1 MNLEEYV
8 EFCKTRKDSLGNQ
21 DKNCAN
27 CDHHGWFTEFGTHK
41 KHFLCRKDR
50 VMHDPSSPGNC
61 CSEWKPEGEDR
72 ISETWHDKGFC
83 PNLDSEG
90 RVKLVIIQQAGEV
103 WQIERSV
110 FSLAGDWEWEIFV
123 EENRVLYWAYAE
135 TLFNVAKQESEVGK

>member
-1 MNLEEYV
+1 M
-8 EFCKTRKDSLGNQ
+8 
-21 DKNCAN
+21 
-27 CDHHGWFTEFGTHK
+27 
-41 KHFLCRKDR
+41 
-50 VMHDPSSPGNC
+50 
-61 CSEWKPEGEDR
+61 
-72 ISETWHDKGFC
+72 SETWHDKGFC

-110 FSLAGDWEWEIFV
+110 FSLAGDWKWEIFV